1 MGVGE
6 SSPTF
11 CCPMRHNALLQFFTR
26 KEIIVGALVLLA
38 TFLRVYRL
46 TDFPPALFLDEAFN
60 ATDVLRVLRTPS
72 HPIFFEANTGREPL
86 MIYLE
91 AFGVWLWGVR
101 DWALRIFPA
110 MIGILTVPML
120 YRLGASLYADES
132 RGKIIGAL
140 AAAILAVSF
149 WHLHLSRLLLRVIAY
164 ALFSTIT
171 VWLFWRA
178 WHSWQMRDFA
188 LTGLALGITLYTY
201 LSARALPFVF
211 IAFGLIVI
219 LLDIVQHRA
228 LFNRRRALLG
238 LAVMLIVASILF
250 IPLGIYF
257 FQHPGSFFLRASYV
271 SIFSGDAQGLA
282 SLPYTVTQTI
292 RMFIDQGDTNPTHNL
307 PGLAALNPIAA
318 LGFWI
323 GIGLALASFKS
334 KPVYVLL
341 ITWLGLNLAP
351 TMLSVDNPHFLRT
364 LGALPPALILA
375 ADGLTWLWQRITR
388 RWNPLWLVIGMTVFG
403 GVVTFNDYFNH
414 WGPNPTTYQM
424 FDGARRTIL
433 ERALTLS
440 QTNVVVIPFDTYS
453 TPSAQFYL
461 ANRFGTSR
469 PLDDSTRID
478 SAIWIGV
485 GGIERTVVI
494 LRPDGSALIPQ
505 PLDDALVARLN
516 ERLGAA
522 SAINNPFGQ
531 PIATELRLSDAAI
544 FLRTLKPQHPVNAD
558 LGGQIRLLGYDL
570 DPARVS
576 PGDQVR
582 VIYYWQALTDVE
594 YDYLVSSTLLD
605 AHSNA
610 FTQRLSEPLSDHAP
624 TSTWRRG
631 AIILDIGEIKI
642 PTTVH
647 PGKYRFELGVINR
660 SDPTP
665 LALANG
671 QDRILLTPITV
682 PREPVNPNGIQN
694 PLAIR
699 LGEPTSITLLGY
711 DLVPARQ
718 GAPLLV
724 TLYWRAERAMSA
736 DYSVFVH
743 LLDAN
748 GNLVA
753 QHDGAPQNGDAP
765 TSWWQPGDLIADP
778 HQVIVPADLAP
789 GQYTLEIGVYDS
801 VNGVRL
807 AVFDVNGK
815 RQMNDAW
822 LLPIDSAG
830 R

>member
-1 MGVGE
+1 M
-6 SSPTF
+6 PRNYILRIFNRT
-11 CCPMRHNALLQFFTR
+11 
-26 KEIIVGALVLLA
+26 EIILIGIILIA

-86 MIYLE
+86 MLYLE
-91 AFGVWLWGVR
+91 ALGAWLWGLR

-120 YRLGASLYADES
+120 YRLGASLYVDES

-140 AAAILAVSF
+140 AAAMLAVSF

-164 ALFSTIT
+164 ALLSTLT

-178 WHSWQMRDFA
+178 WRSRRLRDFA
-188 LTGLALGITLYTY
+188 WSGVALGATLYTY
-201 LSARALPFVF
+201 LSARVFPFVF

-219 LLDIVQHRA
+219 LLD
-228 LFNRRRALLG
+228 LFQRRASFDWRRGLLG
-238 LAVMLIVASILF
+238 IAVMLIVAGVLF

-257 FQHPGSFFLRASYV
+257 LQHPGSFFLRASYV

-282 SLPYTVTQTI
+282 SLPYTITQTI
-292 RMFIDQGDTNPTHNL
+292 RMFIDQGDTNPRHNL
-307 PGLAALNPIAA
+307 PGQPALNPAGT

-323 GIGLALASFKS
+323 GLGIALALFKS

-341 ITWLGLNLAP
+341 LLWLGVNLVP

-364 LGALPPALILA
+364 LGALPPALVLA

-388 RWNPLWLVIGMTVFG
+388 RWNPRWLVIGMTVVG
-403 GVVTFNDYFNH
+403 GIVTGNDYFNI
-414 WGPNPTTYQM
+414 WGPNRTTYQM

-433 ERALTLS
+433 DRALVLS
-440 QTNVVVIPFDTYS
+440 QTNDVVIPFNIYS

-461 ANRFGTSR
+461 ANQFSTSR
-469 PLDDSTRID
+469 PLDDATQVD
-478 SAIWIGV
+478 SAIWIAA

-494 LRPDGSALIPQ
+494 LCRDGRVLVPQ
-505 PLDDALVARLN
+505 PLDDALVTRLN
-516 ERLGAA
+516 EQLGRA

-531 PIATELRLSDAAI
+531 PIATESRLTAAAT
-544 FLRTLKPQHPVNAD
+544 FLRALNPQFPVNAD

-570 DPARVS
+570 NPPHVS
-576 PGDQVR
+576 PGDNVR
-582 VIYYWQALTDVE
+582 VTYYWQALTDIE

-605 AHSNA
+605 AHANA
-610 FTQRLSEPLSDHAP
+610 LAQRLSEPAYDQAP

-631 AIILDIGEIKI
+631 AIILDAGEIKI
-642 PTTVH
+642 PPNAH
-647 PGKYRFELGVINR
+647 PGMYRFELGVLNR

-671 QDRILLTPITV
+671 QDRVLLAPITV

-694 PLAIR
+694 PLTIR
-699 LGEPTSITLLGY
+699 LGDPTSITLLGY

-724 TLYWRAERAMSA
+724 TLYWRAERAMST

-743 LLDAN
+743 FLDAN

-753 QHDGAPQNGDAP
+753 QHDGAPQGGNAP
-765 TSWWQPGDLIADP
+765 TSWWSPGDVIADS
-778 HQVIVPADLAP
+778 HEIIIPADLAP

-807 AVFDVNGK
+807 PIFNPNGT
-815 RQMNDAW
+815 RQTNDAW
-822 LLPIDSAG
+822 LVPVEVTG